1 MFLYGPW
8 LTLVMIRVVTG
19 VLIRFFVNTYDD
31 ESRVTGVLIR
41 FLVNTCDDDSR
52 VTGVLIRFLVSTC
65 DD

>member
-8 LTLVMIRVVTG
+8 LTLVLIRVVTG

-41 FLVNTCDDDSR
+41 SLVSTCDDR
-52 VTGVLIRFLVSTC
+52 VTGVLIRSLVSTC